1 MSFEY
6 KHLVLLFNLYYIPS
20 DFGTGSHYSEA
31 CSVGIVETVDSSSYY
46 SAAGSQEA
54 EHLR

>member
-6 KHLVLLFNLYYIPS
+6 KHLVLSFKLYIPS
-20 DFGTGSHYSEA
+20 DFETGSHYSEE

-46 SAAGSQEA
+46 SVAGSLEA
-54 EHLR
+54 EH

>member
-6 KHLVLLFNLYYIPS
+6 KHLVLLFNLYIPS
-20 DFGTGSHYSEA
+20 DFETGSRYSEA

>member
-6 KHLVLLFNLYYIPS
+6 KHLVLSFKLYIPS
-20 DFGTGSHYSEA
+20 DFVETGSHYSEA

-46 SAAGSQEA
+46 SAAGNLEA
-54 EHLR
+54 EH